1 MPLALPFP
9 VRADPVSASSP
20 VIFAD
25 PAFRALWR
33 RTDDL
38 ARGKRSYLWGP
49 IDGSP
54 PIIAREPYAE
64 APGGARLVEYFDKTR
79 MERTDLTTSRATPG
93 FVTNG
98 LLATEMISGRLQ
110 VGNKTF
116 QTRAPAAVTI
126 AGDAND
132 PDGPTYATFTALT
145 GAPPLAASAPVTQ
158 TVDKG
163 GAIGGDGPGGVTA
176 GELIAETNHRTAS
189 VFRDFIFS
197 SGPIVAG
204 EQTISGPLFG
214 NGYAGGVGFPITEA
228 YWAKVRVGGAQKQVL
243 VQAFERRVLT
253 YTPGN
258 PPGFAVEAGNV
269 GLQYLRWRYGDAQPP
284 APSQR
289 IAYTTKPGGG
299 AATLVVADADG
310 KNRATLATP
319 ESDARAPTWSP
330 DSAQIAYAAGG
341 KITIVGVDGKN
352 SRVVTDGPDDDLPA
366 WSPDGTRIAF
376 VRGHDLAV
384 LSVANG
390 GVTTLFAGMPG
401 TNAVAWSPDGT
412 RLAIE
417 RGTNVW
423 TINADGFGLSLVLA
437 GASGTAFRAPAWTP
451 DGTRL
456 VVTREAGGARTVVIA
471 TADGK
476 DQRDLAGGMG
486 GAVSADGTRA
496 VIASGGRIIAMTFQ
510 GLQPRPLSP
519 DGETAASP
527 AWSP

>member
-1 MPLALPFP
+1 M
-9 VRADPVSASSP
+9 
-20 VIFAD
+20 
-25 PAFRALWR
+25 
-33 RTDDL
+33 
-38 ARGKRSYLWGP
+38 
-49 IDGSP
+49 
-54 PIIAREPYAE
+54 
-64 APGGARLVEYFDKTR
+64 
-79 MERTDLTTSRATPG
+79 
-93 FVTNG
+93 
-98 LLATEMISGRLQ
+98 
-110 VGNKTF
+110 
-116 QTRAPAAVTI
+116 
-126 AGDAND
+126 
-132 PDGPTYATFTALT
+132 
-145 GAPPLAASAPVTQ
+145 
-158 TVDKG
+158 
-163 GAIGGDGPGGVTA
+163 
-176 GELIAETNHRTAS
+176 
-189 VFRDFIFS
+189 
-197 SGPIVAG
+197 
-204 EQTISGPLFG
+204 
-214 NGYAGGVGFPITEA
+214 
-228 YWAKVRVGGAQKQVL
+228 
-243 VQAFERRVLT
+243 LT